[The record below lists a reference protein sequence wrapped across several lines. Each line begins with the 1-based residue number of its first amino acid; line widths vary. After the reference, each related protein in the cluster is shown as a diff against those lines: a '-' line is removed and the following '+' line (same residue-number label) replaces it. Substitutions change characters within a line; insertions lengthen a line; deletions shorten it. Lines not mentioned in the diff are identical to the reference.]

1 MILQEYDLTFSIFF
15 VSGFLL
21 WYTFLRREIF
31 SMNMGEC
38 FLCIR
43 NMESERLI
51 FF

>member
-1 MILQEYDLTFSIFF
+1 MILKEFNLTFLTFF

-21 WYTFLRREIF
+21 WYTFLRREILYK
-31 SMNMGEC
+31 NRRV

-43 NMESERLI
+43 SMESERLI

>member
-1 MILQEYDLTFSIFF
+1 MILKEFNLTFLTFF

-38 FLCIR
+38 FYVFEIWKA
-43 NMESERLI
+43 ND
-51 FF
+51 